1 MGLFGDDKKQDERLD
16 ALEQHIRV
24 LTESVQQNLLDTAG
38 CRIRILA
45 IESEMEAAAEAIQ
58 KGLDKKISTDEVD
71 PVVQEL
77 NSKLGQVRQRLEES
91 SQAAEETWTT
101 LQGGL
106 RDAFETLRTSVDE
119 ASKSAKRI

>member
-1 MGLFGDDKKQDERLD
+1 
-16 ALEQHIRV
+16 
-24 LTESVQQNLLDTAG
+24 
-38 CRIRILA
+38 
-45 IESEMEAAAEAIQ
+45 MEAAAEVIQ

-106 RDAFETLRTSVDE
+106 HDAFETLRTSVDE
-119 ASKSAKRI
+119 ASESAKRI